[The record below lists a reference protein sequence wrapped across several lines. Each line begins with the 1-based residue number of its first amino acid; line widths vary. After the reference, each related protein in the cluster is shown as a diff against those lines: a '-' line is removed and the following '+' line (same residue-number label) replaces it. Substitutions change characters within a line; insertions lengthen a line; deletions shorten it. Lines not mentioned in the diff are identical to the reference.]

1 LPSGEPQGAADL
13 KEHTMSLNT
22 LILTG
27 NLGSDPRFTVTT
39 TGRKKASFSIA
50 STKSLKG
57 ADGTWTKTT
66 EWTPVVLW
74 GRLADRAEK
83 LLAKGLP
90 VLVHGEKRTRS
101 YTDAKGHAH
110 QVVELVAADFQ
121 VLARRQ
127 KSAQ

>member
-1 LPSGEPQGAADL
+1 
-13 KEHTMSLNT
+13 MSLNT

-27 NLGSDPRFTVTT
+27 NLGGDLRFTVTT

-66 EWTPVVLW
+66 EWTSVVLW

-90 VLVHGEKRTRS
+90 VLVHGEKRTRT
-101 YTDAKGHAH
+101 YTDAKGFIH

-121 VLARRQ
+121 LLARKQ
-127 KSAQ
+127 EAAQ